1 MLVLCMED
9 SRTAVIVRYAADL
22 NEKGAA
28 DLATQKHF
36 IAAQRRSRR
45 RLKDRTA
52 QLRREVQDR
61 PHSLH
66 HKRSQVM
73 GQGRRAPRERAG
85 PAFAEVDKEELILCA
100 PALPTTEKEEA
111 AHALGISRRTI
122 YCKLRNTGS
131 SLVS

>member
-1 MLVLCMED
+1 MLVLCMAE
-9 SRTAVIVRYAADL
+9 SRTAVMVRYAADL

-85 PAFAEVDKEELILCA
+85 PAFAEVDKEELVNSVRARA
-100 PALPTTEKEEA
+100 PQHREGRSRARAGHLPPHYLPPAQEY
-111 AHALGISRRTI
+111 G
-122 YCKLRNTGS
+122 KL
-131 SLVS
+131 